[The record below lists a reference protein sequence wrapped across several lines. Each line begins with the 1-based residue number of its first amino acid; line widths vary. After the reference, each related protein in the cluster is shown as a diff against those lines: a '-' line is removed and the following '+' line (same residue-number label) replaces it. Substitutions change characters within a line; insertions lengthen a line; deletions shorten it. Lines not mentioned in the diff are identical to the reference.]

1 MGSNVI
7 GSQSGDSEKTPTLR
21 QYLERV
27 GKVPNRCYVKT
38 VFLPKQSGS
47 YGLVC
52 DPGFRVSIPESS
64 PLFPTFR
71 ALFED
76 ISRTDLCLFV
86 NVTDSD
92 RVHWQLESC
101 DLNATEWEET
111 AWGLRAVKLA
121 YPVSTTER
129 KTASQKGRKERS
141 RATGG
146 GSAGSSLKAV

>member
-1 MGSNVI
+1 MSTTVI

-21 QYLERV
+21 EYLKRV
-27 GKVPNRCYVKT
+27 GKVPQRCYVKT

-71 ALFED
+71 ALYED
-76 ISRTDLCLFV
+76 IESTSLCLFV
-86 NVTDSD
+86 HVTDTE

-101 DLNATEWEET
+101 DRNITEWET
-111 AWGLRAVKLA
+111 AAWGLRSTKVAQ
-121 YPVSTTER
+121 PVS
-129 KTASQKGRKERS
+129 ASEKAATLKGRNRKREREDN
-141 RATGG
+141 G